1 LRTYTGHEKGAH
13 YLSAVGEQDITIEVP
28 LDQLPQPDTIST
40 QAEFLTSHGIDALVE
55 EGRVA
60 WGKAASSPGLA
71 AMTMRSRV
79 REAEA
84 LLDAAGL
91 GAFSVAQWRR

>member
-1 LRTYTGHEKGAH
+1 VWEK
-13 YLSAVGEQDITIEVP
+13 S
-28 LDQLPQPDTIST
+28 
-40 QAEFLTSHGIDALVE
+40 
-55 EGRVA
+55 
-60 WGKAASSPGLA
+60 ASSPDLV

-84 LLDAAGL
+84 LLDASGL

>member
-1 LRTYTGHEKGAH
+1 
-13 YLSAVGEQDITIEVP
+13 VP
-28 LDQLPQPDTIST
+28 LDQLPPPDAVST
-40 QAEFLTSHGIDALVE
+40 QAEFLASHGIDALVE
-55 EGRVA
+55 EGRAA
-60 WGKAASSPGLA
+60 WEKSVSSPGLA